1 MDKSP
6 NTPVLSDDV
15 RANRLSGL
23 MNKNHRMI
31 ASAFGAAVFVA
42 VVNTLIGAAAAL
54 APGILDSLEF
64 SGFGWF
70 FCLFGF
76 IMFAVAAG
84 IHYKSRVCVVIG
96 LVFMVADTALSDLP
110 ALLREGNIFYFIM
123 RGFILYSLIMGLIGA
138 FQYHSYKRR
147 FSSDPNPTVAA
158 LFSKNRFHLSAGT
171 VIFSLLIS
179 ASLVLGVYNFFMEG
193 RSDFD
198 ISSWDTYTTADGLVT
213 IPMPGAPEVSTANG
227 IQSMRSLSRKAFVSV
242 DRVASSGLFSGLS
255 ADEKEAALTQ
265 MLESGLTGQQ
275 LSYKLDADGPDGTQA
290 YIIADAYHDGALAR
304 YEAFFVDDTLYIA
317 MLAADADRDDNQA
330 LALLDH
336 FSDAITINR

>member
-1 MDKSP
+1 MDELT
-6 NTPVLSDDV
+6 NTAALSDDA

-42 VVNTLIGAAAAL
+42 VVNTLIGATTAL

-64 SGFGWF
+64 GGFGWF
-70 FCLFGF
+70 YCLVGF
-76 IMFAVAAG
+76 IMFVVAAG

-96 LVFMVADTALSDLP
+96 LVFMIVDTALSDLP
-110 ALLREGNIFYFIM
+110 GLLKSGNIAYFIM
-123 RGFILYSLIMGLIGA
+123 RGVILYALIMGLIGA
-138 FQYHSYKRR
+138 FQHHSYKRR

-158 LFSKNRFHLSAGT
+158 LFTRGRFHASAGMILYALLAAACLAIG
-171 VIFSLLIS
+171 VFSFLQENQ
-179 ASLVLGVYNFFMEG
+179 AS
-193 RSDFD
+193 FD

-213 IPMPGAPEVSTANG
+213 IPMPSAPEVSTANG
-227 IQSMRSLSRKAFVSV
+227 IQSMRSLSRKAFVSLH
-242 DRVASSGLFSGLS
+242 RVASSSLFSGLS
-255 ADEKEAALTQ
+255 ADEKEAVLTQ

-275 LSYKLDADGPDGTQA
+275 LSYDMDAAGPDGTQA

>member
-1 MDKSP
+1 MDELT
-6 NTPVLSDDV
+6 NTAALSDDA

-23 MNKNHRMI
+23 INKNRRMI

-213 IPMPGAPEVSTANG
+213 IPMPSAPEVSTANG
-227 IQSMRSLSRKAFVSV
+227 IQSMRSLSRKAFVSL
-242 DRVASSGLFSGLS
+242 DRVASSSLFSGLS
-255 ADEKEAALTQ
+255 ADEKEAVLTQ

-275 LSYKLDADGPDGTQA
+275 LSYDMDAAGPDGTQA